1 MTLHDFLKLNKQVL
15 EMADKCYDL
24 FEKLGWKKDK
34 FSFVNKAE
42 EEADKMMATPL
53 EDLKKKKEELG
64 SQAFS
69 AWLRRPMKTLKNLEE
84 RYAAWNKLYEMK
96 IEDEKKEAEKKKNL
110 KEDILGLS
118 EENKKGVAV
127 DYSKKEKLY
136 KEFVRINQEI
146 IAKANKLLK
155 RPEGAKF
162 EAYSPLIKAEKDAK
176 AFLDL
181 LYKPEAFNYME
192 EARINKIMNIVK
204 KSLKDVELIELTAK
218 RVSDKKNLKEDIL
231 ELYKNV

>member
-42 EEADKMMATPL
+42 QEADKMMATPL

-96 IEDEKKEAEKKKNL
+96 IEDEKKEAEKKKSL

-118 EENKKGVAV
+118 NPV
-127 DYSKKEKLY
+127 
-136 KEFVRINQEI
+136 
-146 IAKANKLLK
+146 
-155 RPEGAKF
+155 
-162 EAYSPLIKAEKDAK
+162 
-176 AFLDL
+176 
-181 LYKPEAFNYME
+181 
-192 EARINKIMNIVK
+192 
-204 KSLKDVELIELTAK
+204 
-218 RVSDKKNLKEDIL
+218 
-231 ELYKNV
+231 